1 MPLYMD
7 IHPGLGDATLEDVA
21 AAHLRDLAIQDKFGV
36 RFLTYWLNNPD
47 GRAYCLVEAPEK
59 DAAIACHKEAHG
71 LLPHEMIEVDMPT
84 LGMFLGD
91 AWQESMP
98 NQAMVAGPGS
108 APDTGLRAIMFTDM
122 EGSTDMSTTHGD
134 AVAVQALQLHDE
146 VVRSA
151 VADRDGREVKHT
163 GDGLLVS
170 FTSVTGAVECSVDIH
185 GRLENARGDEPER
198 SVNVRIGVSAGEPV
212 SGSDDLYGAAVN
224 LAARIC
230 AHAQPQQT
238 LVSGAVRDLSIGK
251 NVTYRDVGVVAL
263 KGFPEPV
270 QLYEVPWTL

>member
-1 MPLYMD
+1 MVPLLHFYETFR
-7 IHPGLGDATLEDVA
+7 IAGGSRSPGGDPLFA
-21 AAHLRDLAIQDKFGV
+21 ALLS
-36 RFLTYWLNNPD
+36 W
-47 GRAYCLVEAPEK
+47 
-59 DAAIACHKEAHG
+59 KE
-71 LLPHEMIEVDMPT
+71 
-84 LGMFLGD
+84 
-91 AWQESMP
+91 
-98 NQAMVAGPGS
+98 GPGRPLGRLLLD
-108 APDTGLRAIMFTDM
+108 APLMR
-122 EGSTDMSTTHGD
+122 
-134 AVAVQALQLHDE
+134 
-146 VVRSA
+146 VRSA

-170 FTSVTGAVECSVDIH
+170 FTSVTGAVECAVDIH
-185 GRLENARGDEPER
+185 RRLEEARGDEPER